1 MSVKI
6 RLRREGRKGQPSYR
20 LVVADSE
27 SPRDGR
33 FVEMLGHYFPRQKDA
48 SKQID
53 VDVEKAK
60 AWLAK
65 GATPSETCQ
74 AILKRAGCFG
84 IDLPKPPVSA

>member
-20 LVVADSE
+20 IVVAHSE

-33 FVEMLGHYFPRQKDA
+33 FVDMIGHYFPRNAAD
-48 SKQID
+48 KQFD
-53 VDVEKAK
+53 VNVELAK
-60 AWLAK
+60 QWLAK

-74 AILKRAGCFG
+74 SILKRAGCFG
-84 IDLPKPPVSA
+84 DEMPKPPVSA

>member
-1 MSVKI
+1 MATRI
-6 RLRREGRKGQPSYR
+6 RLRRMGRTGQSYFR
-20 LVVADSE
+20 IVVADQK

-33 FVEMLGHYFPRQKDA
+33 FVDMIGHYFPRNKKGSQF
-48 SKQID
+48 D

-74 AILKRAGCFG
+74 SILKQSGCFG
-84 IDLPKPPVSA
+84 IELPKPHVSA